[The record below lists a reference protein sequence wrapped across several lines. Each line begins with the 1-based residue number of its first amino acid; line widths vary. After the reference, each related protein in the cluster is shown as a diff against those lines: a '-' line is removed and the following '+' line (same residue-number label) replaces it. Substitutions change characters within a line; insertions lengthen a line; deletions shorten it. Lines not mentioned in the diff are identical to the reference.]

1 MKQEEIGDID
11 AINYAVCSGVKGI
24 FSAHSKNFE
33 CMKLNIELK
42 RLLDMKLMER
52 IIFLDCKVK
61 GKIESVYILNS
72 ENSKTNYNYEKIL

>member
-1 MKQEEIGDID
+1 
-11 AINYAVCSGVKGI
+11 
-24 FSAHSKNFE
+24 
-33 CMKLNIELK
+33 MKLNIELK